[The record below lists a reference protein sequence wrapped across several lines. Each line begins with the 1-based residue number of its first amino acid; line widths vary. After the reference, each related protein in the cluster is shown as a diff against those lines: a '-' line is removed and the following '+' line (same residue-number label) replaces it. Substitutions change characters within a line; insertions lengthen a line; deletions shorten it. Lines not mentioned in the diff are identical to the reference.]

1 MTRAEMESLLH
12 LPVDERAELA
22 QLLWQS
28 LEQEREVLLTAED
41 KRVIEERLAEMERDP
56 DAGIPWEEVR
66 AELWPGK

>member
-1 MTRAEMESLLH
+1 MKELLH
-12 LPVDERAELA
+12 LPVVERAELA
-22 QLLWQS
+22 WLLWQS

-41 KRVIEERLAEMERDP
+41 KRVIEERLAEMEQNP

>member
-1 MTRAEMESLLH
+1 MKELLH
-12 LPVDERAELA
+12 LPVGERAELA
-22 QLLWQS
+22 RLLWQS

-41 KRVIEERLAEMERDP
+41 KTVIEERLAEMERNP